1 MTAFTIP
8 DSTGALSATLY
19 EPAGTIRHTLV
30 LAHGAGAGQGHPWMR
45 ARAADLVTR
54 GIRVVTFDFP
64 YITAGRKVPDRA
76 PVLLEAWRAVVAHAS
91 AQWPDEPLA
100 IGGKSMGGRMA
111 TMLMA
116 DEGAPTSVVA
126 CIALGY
132 PLHPPGKP
140 GQLRVAHLGAIGVPL
155 LVIQGERDPF
165 GSPDDVTREFGA
177 AGAQPRV
184 VPIAFGG
191 HGFEVRVRDA
201 RQPDVYT
208 HIADT
213 IAQWLDTLPGTA
225 SA

>member
-1 MTAFTIP
+1 MTAFTI
-8 DSTGALSATLY
+8 DSSSGSLTATLY
-19 EPAGTIRHTLV
+19 EPSGNARHTVV

-45 ARAADLVTR
+45 ARAGDLATR
-54 GIRVVTFDFP
+54 GLRVVTFDFP

-76 PVLLEAWRAVVAHAS
+76 PVLLEAWRAVVAHVS
-91 AQWPDEPLA
+91 AQWPDAPLA

-165 GSPDDVTREFGA
+165 GSPDDVTREFAA
-177 AGAQPRV
+177 AGACPLV
-184 VPIAFGG
+184 VPIAHGG

-201 RQPDVYT
+201 KQADV
-208 HIADT
+208 HARVADT